1 MLIPVGE
8 AVSVPVGVV
17 VLRGEPE
24 IWSAVLVRLD
34 NDTLRLQITSPPNV
48 RAEPG
53 VRLIVHADRTKL
65 PGRVLAIEGD
75 ELVVSRDR
83 APPTDDRAAPRVMS
97 HLSLRWRVSNAD
109 RRSEAEAWLAGGPD
123 PGPFVVFRGGASLS
137 MSGMRFD
144 AKSVAPG
151 VGAELLVE
159 LQLGGEPWRARA
171 AVRRVDEDNGAT
183 AIGVEFLELPESTF
197 DALSEFTLRNL

>member
-8 AVSVPVGVV
+8 EVSVPVGVV

-34 NDTLRLQITSPPNV
+34 NDTLRLRVTSPPN
-48 RAEPG
+48 ATPQLG

-65 PGRVLAIEGD
+65 PGRILAIED
-75 ELVVSRDR
+75 QELVVSRDR
-83 APPTDDRAAPRVMS
+83 APATDDRAAPRVMS
-97 HLSLRWRVSNAD
+97 HLSVRWRVAGAD
-109 RRSEAEAWLAGGPD
+109 ARTDAQSWLAGGPD

-144 AKSVAPG
+144 AKSVAPP
-151 VGAELLVE
+151 VGSELLLE
-159 LQLGGEPWRARA
+159 LSLGGEPWRALG
-171 AVRRVDEDNGAT
+171 AVRRVDEDGGST
-183 AIGVEFLELPESTF
+183 AIGVEFLELPEGTF
-197 DALSEFTLRNL
+197 DALSEFTLKNL